1 MRNRLELSREWAWK
15 AMCWPTGHK
24 RLSKAIGLIDSNARS
39 MPLSPESIEAFK
51 ALMALLFVFREECVE
66 SSHKLFWLLLGDK
79 MARLW
84 DDAAGDVFGDLGEA
98 VERPASSSVF
108 AP

>member
-24 RLSKAIGLIDSNARS
+24 RLSKAIGLIDSNARN

-51 ALMALLFVFREECVE
+51 EGMRAGYHEHIAL
-66 SSHKLFWLLLGDK
+66 
-79 MARLW
+79 
-84 DDAAGDVFGDLGEA
+84 
-98 VERPASSSVF
+98 
-108 AP
+108 